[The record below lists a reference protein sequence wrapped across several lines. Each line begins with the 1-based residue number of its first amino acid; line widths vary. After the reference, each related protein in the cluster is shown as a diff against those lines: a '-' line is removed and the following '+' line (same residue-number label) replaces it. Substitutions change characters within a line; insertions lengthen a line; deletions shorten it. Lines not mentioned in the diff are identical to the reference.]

1 MEGFK
6 IMDLA
11 TLLGL
16 FGALSIILVTI
27 LIGDGDPGYFYN
39 PPSVLIVFG
48 GTLMVVLV
56 KFSVQQSIGAFRV
69 AGNAFKSKTPKPES
83 IIPQIIEMATLAR
96 KEGVLALEKIEV
108 ENKFLKTGI
117 TMLIDGNSSEETRQM
132 LSKDMQEINE
142 RHKWGAL
149 VFRAAGDVAPA
160 MGMIGTLI
168 GLVQMLS
175 TMDDPNTIG
184 PAMAV
189 ALLTT
194 LYGAILANMVFI
206 PLADK
211 LTLRRVEESKI
222 NSICLDGVLAIQE
235 GQHPRILESLLK
247 LYVMP
252 NKRDLADKP
261 VEQKAD
267 TAAAP

>member
-1 MEGFK
+1 
-6 IMDLA
+6 MDLA

-16 FGALSIILVTI
+16 FGALTIVVVTI
-27 LIGDGDPGYFYN
+27 INGGTPIIFYN
-39 PPSVLIVFG
+39 TPSILIVFG
-48 GTLMVVLV
+48 GTLMVVLI
-56 KFSVQQSIGAFRV
+56 KFSVHQFIGAFRV

-194 LYGAILANMVFI
+194 LYGAILANMIFIASRDETPIFDQPTVQFSPVKSCVLHLQPSLMKFSTSRTWVMVF
-206 PLADK
+206 
-211 LTLRRVEESKI
+211 
-222 NSICLDGVLAIQE
+222 
-235 GQHPRILESLLK
+235 
-247 LYVMP
+247 
-252 NKRDLADKP
+252 
-261 VEQKAD
+261 
-267 TAAAP
+267 